1 MIAYTDASV
10 LLRIA
15 LDQPKPLAEFDEI
28 DRGVTSSLAEVEC
41 FRTLDRLRVRGELTD
56 SDLSAARAT
65 IIALLAR
72 MEILDLSTSVLRRAA
87 SPMPTQLTTLDALH
101 LATALLWRD
110 ATGETPTMATHD
122 AALGMAARAH
132 GMPVIGV

>member
-72 MEILDLSTSVLRRAA
+72 VEILDLSTSVLRRAA

-101 LATALLWRD
+101 LATALLWRE